1 MNSICVFCGSST
13 GYNEA
18 YRRETELLGK
28 ELAGRK
34 IRLVYGGGNVGLMGL
49 LAETV
54 LKAKGEVLGI
64 IPEAINSKVRPLE
77 GGRTVVVDN
86 MHTRKMMM
94 HDESDGFIALP
105 GGIGTFEEILEA
117 FTWSQLGFHTKP
129 VALFNI
135 ENFYKPMLDQF
146 HHAVREGFFK
156 ESHLGTLLVNDKAP
170 DLLNQME
177 HYIPLKEDK
186 WITGRHR
193 EDS

>member
-13 GYNEA
+13 GFNEA
-18 YRRETELLGK
+18 YSLETVALGE
-28 ELAGRK
+28 ELARRN

-49 LAETV
+49 LAQTV
-54 LKAKGEVLGI
+54 LKKKGEVLGI
-64 IPEAINSKVRPLE
+64 IPEAIHAKVSPLE
-77 GGRTVVVDN
+77 GGKTVVVDN

-117 FTWSQLGFHTKP
+117 YTWSQLGFHTKP

-135 ENFYKPMLDQF
+135 ENYYGFLLAQF
-146 HHAVREGFFK
+146 KHSIKEGFFK
-156 ESHLGTLLVNDKAP
+156 KSHFETLLVNDKASS
-170 DLLNQME
+170 LLDRME